1 MSTAPS
7 AGAAARLEQLRRDLT
22 AERKRIGTSAI
33 ALGVVGLIVLIAL
46 GIYFGYGY
54 SLIAE
59 TTEPDRLVTVGMD
72 LLDKNLPEVRRTV
85 QEQVATNAPI
95 WAEGLSRQAQAA
107 LPTAREKL
115 EDYVLT
121 QVEERLK
128 EGTVLTEERFRQFL
142 RNNHAQLERDIQE
155 LAQSP
160 ELAESSLASLQE
172 AVEKEIGTDMLAQ
185 SREFH
190 AALSA
195 IVEKLKK
202 YHAGVNLTPEE
213 QNERR
218 ILLLARALQKQE
230 RAGPSPSQPSGP
242 VMSIA
247 IPAAAA
253 PQPAPPAAEHDAEPP
268 GEPPK

>member
-95 WAEGLSRQAQAA
+95 
-107 LPTAREKL
+107 
-115 EDYVLT
+115 
-121 QVEERLK
+121 
-128 EGTVLTEERFRQFL
+128 
-142 RNNHAQLERDIQE
+142 
-155 LAQSP
+155 
-160 ELAESSLASLQE
+160 
-172 AVEKEIGTDMLAQ
+172 
-185 SREFH
+185 
-190 AALSA
+190 
-195 IVEKLKK
+195 
-202 YHAGVNLTPEE
+202 
-213 QNERR
+213 
-218 ILLLARALQKQE
+218 
-230 RAGPSPSQPSGP
+230 
-242 VMSIA
+242 
-247 IPAAAA
+247 
-253 PQPAPPAAEHDAEPP
+253 
-268 GEPPK
+268 